1 MIGRGF
7 FLLMNKALIFYE
19 RICSLIGVLI
29 IRIGFYKK
37 KEEMYI
43 LFKLIV
49 KASKNSEAGNLP
61 SLELREVM
69 TKYNEELVKA
79 GVRVMAKGLHPSS
92 NGIRL
97 TFSNPGKLPVVTEGP
112 FTETNEL
119 IAGFILIDVASREEA
134 IEWAMRM
141 PDPQGNGE
149 GQIEL
154 RQVY

>member
-1 MIGRGF
+1 M
-7 FLLMNKALIFYE
+7 
-19 RICSLIGVLI
+19 
-29 IRIGFYKK
+29 
-37 KEEMYI
+37 
-43 LFKLIV
+43 LFMLIV
-49 KASKNSEAGNLP
+49 KASKNSEGANLP
-61 SLELREVM
+61 DLELREAM

-97 TFSNPGKLPVVTEGP
+97 SFPKSGEKPVVTHGP
-112 FTETNEL
+112 FTETEQL
-119 IAGFILIDVASREEA
+119 IAGFILIDVKSREEA

-141 PDPQGNGE
+141 PDPQGHGE